1 MTSSNPDFIHLI
13 ESKRFQTSGISS
25 PKNQAR
31 QKEQQKAYSNELI
44 SLRLVPPSSSLALD
58 NTNDN
63 NASSKPTTWNIPRY
77 RLTLG
82 FLTETVNRGR
92 NDTLPKLHV
101 THLIDSRSK
110 DVILPSNDLR
120 VQCRSTPVVYDVVTQ
135 LAGGIKQ
142 GGVLARSGDSGD
154 SYYNGDMLFLITNVP
169 KQSSSE
175 LFDVQPVDV
184 HRWLVECATSSVEK
198 IMIAND
204 KIQGLNETLQ
214 QLEKTL
220 ANVHRAPMYNDKTG
234 RAITGEAL
242 QLARENKRTS
252 LLDEQEQTK
261 NNLAAAEQA
270 LNELRLKHLRR
281 MEMELSIKKRNDVA
295 SNNSNKMS
303 FSVKLHGKKKEY
315 YTDLI
320 TKQKVWSLP
329 MYATGSGDLGNNST
343 SNDTALVLADIM
355 ASKQAQHFVDTS
367 SVSIVVLPGEW
378 FYTYLVSICRCTI
391 KCQPHSLFYSSPLN
405 RRLWCIRTL

>member
-1 MTSSNPDFIHLI
+1 MQQRFKLLTINSTKIKMTSDPDFIHLI
-13 ESKRFQTSGISS
+13 ESKRFQTSGIGS

-31 QKEQQKAYSNELI
+31 LKEQQKAYSNELI
-44 SLRLVPPSSSLALD
+44 SLRLVPPSSSVTLD

-63 NASSKPTTWNIPRY
+63 NTSSPSKSATTWNIPRF
-77 RLTLG
+77 RLTQV
-82 FLTETVNRGR
+82 FLSETVNRGR

-110 DVILPSNDLR
+110 EVLLPSNDLR
-120 VQCRSTPVVYDVVTQ
+120 VQCRSSPVVYDVVTQ
-135 LAGGIKQ
+135 LAGGIKN
-142 GGVLARSGDSGD
+142 GGVLARSGD

-169 KQSSSE
+169 KTSTSE
-175 LFDVQPVDV
+175 LFEVQSSDV

-220 ANVHRAPMYNDKTG
+220 ANVHKAPIYNDKTG

-242 QLARENKRTS
+242 QVAREKKRTS
-252 LLDEQEQTK
+252 LLEETEQTK
-261 NNLAAAEQA
+261 SNLAAAEQA

-281 MEMELSIKKRNDVA
+281 MELSIKKRSDDTT
-295 SNNSNKMS
+295 NNSNKIA

-315 YTDLI
+315 YTSLI
-320 TKQKVWSLP
+320 TNQKDWSLP
-329 MYATGSGDLGNNST
+329 LYATGSDLGGSNRSS
-343 SNDTALVLADIM
+343 SNDTSELALLDITT
-355 ASKQAQHFVDTS
+355 SQQAQHFVDTG
-367 SVSIVVLPGEW
+367 SVSIVVLPGE
-378 FYTYLVSICRCTI
+378 
-391 KCQPHSLFYSSPLN
+391 
-405 RRLWCIRTL
+405 

>member
-1 MTSSNPDFIHLI
+1 MTTSDPDFIHLI
-13 ESKRFQTSGISS
+13 ESLKRFQTSGISS

-31 QKEQQKAYSNELI
+31 LKEQQKAYSNELI
-44 SLRLVPPSSSLALD
+44 SLRLVPPSSSL
-58 NTNDN
+58 TTDN
-63 NASSKPTTWNIPRY
+63 NSASPPSKSTTWNIPRF
-77 RLTLG
+77 RLTQC

-92 NDTLPKLHV
+92 NDTIPKLHV

-135 LAGGIKQ
+135 LAGGIEN
-142 GGVLARSGDSGD
+142 GGVLARSGDS
-154 SYYNGDMLFLITNVP
+154 YYNGDLLFLIENIP
-169 KQSSSE
+169 KQSSSG
-175 LFDVQPVDV
+175 LFDVQSSDV

-204 KIQGLNETLQ
+204 KIKGLNETLQ

-220 ANVHRAPMYNDKTG
+220 ANVHKAPIYNDKTG

-242 QLARENKRTS
+242 QVARENKRTS

-281 MEMELSIKKRNDVA
+281 MELSIKKRSDDTT
-295 SNNSNKMS
+295 NNSNKIS
-303 FSVKLHGKKKEY
+303 FAVKLHGKKKEY
-315 YTDLI
+315 YTNLI
-320 TKQKVWSLP
+320 TNQKVWSLP
-329 MYATGSGDLGNNST
+329 LYATGSDLDSS
-343 SNDTALVLADIM
+343 SNDTYELALLDIT
-355 ASKQAQHFVDTS
+355 ASEQAQHFVDTG
-367 SVSIVVLPGEW
+367 SVSIIVLPGE
-378 FYTYLVSICRCTI
+378 
-391 KCQPHSLFYSSPLN
+391 
-405 RRLWCIRTL
+405 

>member
-1 MTSSNPDFIHLI
+1 MTTDPDFIHLI

-31 QKEQQKAYSNELI
+31 LKEQQKEYSNELI
-44 SLRLVPPSSSLALD
+44 SLRLVPPSSSLLTLD

-63 NASSKPTTWNIPRY
+63 NTSSPSKSSTTWNIPRF
-77 RLTLG
+77 RLTQF

-110 DVILPSNDLR
+110 EVILPSNDLR

-142 GGVLARSGDSGD
+142 GGVLARSGDS
-154 SYYNGDMLFLITNVP
+154 YYNGDLLFLITNVP
-169 KQSSSE
+169 KQSSSG
-175 LFDVQPVDV
+175 LFDVQPSDV

-204 KIQGLNETLQ
+204 KIQGLTETLQ
-214 QLEKTL
+214 QLEKSL
-220 ANVHRAPMYNDKTG
+220 SNVHRAPIYNDKTG
-234 RAITGEAL
+234 RAITGESL
-242 QLARENKRTS
+242 QVAREKKRKS
-252 LLDEQEQTK
+252 LLEETEQTK
-261 NNLAAAEQA
+261 NSLATAEQA

-281 MEMELSIKKRNDVA
+281 MELSIKIRSDDTT
-295 SNNSNKMS
+295 NNSNKIA

-315 YTDLI
+315 YTNLV
-320 TKQKVWSLP
+320 TNQKVWSLP
-329 MYATGSGDLGNNST
+329 LYATGSDLGST
-343 SNDTALVLADIM
+343 SNDTSDLALLDIT
-355 ASKQAQHFVDTS
+355 ASEQGQHFVDTG
-367 SVSIVVLPGEW
+367 SVSIVVLPGE
-378 FYTYLVSICRCTI
+378 
-391 KCQPHSLFYSSPLN
+391 
-405 RRLWCIRTL
+405 

>member
-1 MTSSNPDFIHLI
+1 MTTSDPDFIHLI
-13 ESKRFQTSGISS
+13 KSKRFQTSGISS

-31 QKEQQKAYSNELI
+31 LKEQQKAYSNELI
-44 SLRLVPPSSSLALD
+44 SLRLVPPSSSLTLD
-58 NTNDN
+58 STNDN
-63 NASSKPTTWNIPRY
+63 NTSSKLSTWNIPRF
-77 RLTLG
+77 RLTES

-92 NDTLPKLHV
+92 NDKLPKLHV
-101 THLIDSRSK
+101 THLIDSKSK

-120 VQCRSTPVVYDVVTQ
+120 VQCRSSPVVYDVVTQ
-135 LAGGIKQ
+135 LAGGIKN
-142 GGVLARSGDSGD
+142 GGVLARSGD

-169 KQSSSE
+169 KQSSSG
-175 LFDVQPVDV
+175 LFEVQPVDV

-214 QLEKTL
+214 QLEKSL
-220 ANVHRAPMYNDKTG
+220 ANVYRAPIYNDKTG

-242 QLARENKRTS
+242 QISRENKRLS

-261 NNLAAAEQA
+261 NNLATAEQA

-281 MEMELSIKKRNDVA
+281 MELSIRKRSDDTT
-295 SNNSNKMS
+295 NNSNKIA

-315 YTDLI
+315 YTNLI

-329 MYATGSGDLGNNST
+329 LYATGNDLGSSST
-343 SNDTALVLADIM
+343 GNDTSELALLDIT
-355 ASKQAQHFVDTS
+355 ASEQAQHFVDTS

-378 FYTYLVSICRCTI
+378 FYTYLVSVCRCTI
-391 KCQPHSLFYSSPLN
+391 KCQPHSVFYSSPLN

>member
-1 MTSSNPDFIHLI
+1 MTTSDPDFIHLI

-25 PKNQAR
+25 PKTQAR
-31 QKEQQKAYSNELI
+31 LKEQQKAYSNELI
-44 SLRLVPPSSSLALD
+44 SLRLVPPSSSLTLD
-58 NTNDN
+58 NTNDDN
-63 NASSKPTTWNIPRY
+63 NTSSSSKSTWNIPRF
-77 RLTLG
+77 RLTQS

-110 DVILPSNDLR
+110 EVILPTNDLR

-142 GGVLARSGDSGD
+142 GGVLARSGDS
-154 SYYNGDMLFLITNVP
+154 YYNGDLLFLLTNVP
-169 KQSSSE
+169 KQSSSG
-175 LFDVQPVDV
+175 LFEVQPSDV

-220 ANVHRAPMYNDKTG
+220 ANVHKAPIYNDKTG

-242 QLARENKRTS
+242 HVARENKRTS
-252 LLDEQEQTK
+252 LLDEQKQTRT
-261 NNLAAAEQA
+261 NLATAEQS

-281 MEMELSIKKRNDVA
+281 MELSISKRTNDT
-295 SNNSNKMS
+295 SNKNNTIS

-315 YTDLI
+315 YTNLV
-320 TKQKVWSLP
+320 TNQKNWSLP
-329 MYATGSGDLGNNST
+329 LYATGSDLGSSS
-343 SNDTALVLADIM
+343 SNDTYELALLDIS
-355 ASKQAQHFVDTS
+355 ASEQAQHFVDTG
-367 SVSIVVLPGEW
+367 SVSIVVLPGE
-378 FYTYLVSICRCTI
+378 
-391 KCQPHSLFYSSPLN
+391 
-405 RRLWCIRTL
+405 